1 MFLRRLQLL
10 EMVSE
15 EQDQGQH
22 QRFHQPVQISRG
34 REIISR
40 RKKFIKQSKKHNIK
54 SNTR

>member
-22 QRFHQPVQISRG
+22 QRFHQPVQINRG
-34 REIISR
+34 REMISR
-40 RKKFIKQSKKHNIK
+40 RKKLIKHSKKHNIK